1 MPVGVQIIWAA
12 LLLVVLALLP
22 FIVSGL
28 HRAWWAARSIDR
40 YFADMLT
47 AAGGIAGNTREIQ
60 RLDDTIA
67 TASDLLSTAG
77 SIHGKAETIR
87 TTLASRV
94 DAGDTAR

>member
-1 MPVGVQIIWAA
+1 VPVGVQIIWAI

-28 HRAWWAARSIDR
+28 HRAWWAARRIDR

-47 AAGGIAGNTREIQ
+47 AAQGIAGNTQEIQ
-60 RLDDTIA
+60 RLDDTIS

-77 SIHGKAETIR
+77 SIHSKAATIR

-94 DAGDTAR
+94 DGGGTPK